1 MRFLQGILLSLG
13 LHLLLVW
20 GSQFLP
26 VQNRESN
33 RADRVEFEV
42 MESPAQSQQVVRQAP
57 LPDELLTTESEDPLH
72 FLSEKSQRVKKQTR
86 AERTGKTENRAQNSS
101 RGQKGNSDSAR
112 DLTEP
117 QKADL
122 FKLPSSPSMADVIA
136 RNQASQN
143 RRPRG
148 EDILNAP
155 VRSQLPHGYST
166 VGETLPQEL
175 EMGHFTALN
184 TDKYLFYS
192 FFVRVEDL
200 IRYNWENAVRQT
212 ILSTPRG
219 VFQAQNTENWIT
231 QVDIQLKPNGEFHR
245 GVLLKSSS
253 IEGFDWAAL
262 DSFARAKIFPN
273 PPREMVESD
282 GLIHL
287 RYSFTVR
294 YRPQALVRRPQ

>member
-20 GSQFLP
+20 GSRFLP
-26 VQNRESN
+26 VQNREPD
-33 RADRVEFEV
+33 RAERVEFEV

-57 LPDELLTTESEDPLH
+57 LPDEMLTAESEDPLH

-86 AERTGKTENRAQNSS
+86 AERTGKTENRAQKSP
-101 RGQKGNSDSAR
+101 RGQGGENDPSR
-112 DLTEP
+112 DF
-117 QKADL
+117 QGQQNADL
-122 FKLPSSPSMADVIA
+122 FKLPSTPSMADVIA

-143 RRPRG
+143 RRRRG
-148 EDILNAP
+148 ED
-155 VRSQLPHGYST
+155 LPFPNGYST

-200 IRYNWENAVRQT
+200 IRYNWENSVRQT

-219 VFQAQNTENWIT
+219 VFQAQNTENWVT